1 MKALLST
8 LLFTCIGFAS
18 FGQQQFENANGNKV
32 MFFDEPNEMAMY
44 ELIVDPTGYNCECE
58 DFNHFF
64 NKIGNNTYA
73 TDDDNVTLTILSGNK
88 IKIEVKDS
96 SYCCTVKAGIYN

>member
-8 LLFTCIGFAS
+8 LLFTCIGFTS
-18 FGQQQFENANGNKV
+18 FGQQQFENENGNKV

-58 DFNHFF
+58 DFTQYFHH
-64 NKIGNNTYA
+64 IDNNTYI
-73 TDDDNVTLTILSGNK
+73 TDDGNIEITILSGNRLK
-88 IKIEVKDS
+88 IVVIDS